1 MRNHMVAVVWF
12 ALIVAGNANAE
23 TASGSAQYSK
33 TFTSCMDKSGGVTVE
48 MIDCMNAELVRQ
60 DAKLNA
66 EYTLLMGSLSAER
79 KTQLRSTQR
88 AWITYRDENCNFYDD
103 PEGGSLARV
112 QANMCMLQMTAERAG
127 ELALFNELY

>member
-1 MRNHMVAVVWF
+1 MRNYFVATALF
-12 ALIVAGNANAE
+12 AVILAGAANAE
-23 TASGSAQYSK
+23 TAPDSVQYSK

-88 AWITYRDENCNFYDD
+88 A
-103 PEGGSLARV
+103 
-112 QANMCMLQMTAERAG
+112 
-127 ELALFNELY
+127 

>member
-1 MRNHMVAVVWF
+1 MRNYFVATALF
-12 ALIVAGNANAE
+12 AVLLSGVANAE
-23 TASGSAQYSK
+23 TAPDSVQYSK

-88 AWITYRDENCNFYDD
+88 AWITYRDENCNFYYD